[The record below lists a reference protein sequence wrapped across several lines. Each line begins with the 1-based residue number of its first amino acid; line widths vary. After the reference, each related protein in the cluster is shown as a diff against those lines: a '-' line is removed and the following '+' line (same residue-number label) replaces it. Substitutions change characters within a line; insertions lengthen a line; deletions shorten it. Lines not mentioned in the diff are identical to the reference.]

1 MGTLASIRNPF
12 TLAAFGMIHKN
23 HEKNMTYQ
31 YAMTLNSPLGLIL
44 VQGSKSHIQY
54 LKFSDALEQSVTL
67 DQALSL
73 ALATSLNDEADWTN
87 ECRDQL
93 QRYFSGNLPQF
104 NLPIEPLGTE
114 FQKQV
119 WQALAN
125 VKLGSISSYQHLAV
139 TIGNVKAVRAVAS
152 ANARNPIWLL
162 IPCHRIVGSDHAL
175 RGYAGGIE
183 RKAKL
188 LQLEGHALNCDV
200 LDSTLSEST
209 GSVEINEKTKV
220 IK

>member
-1 MGTLASIRNPF
+1 
-12 TLAAFGMIHKN
+12 
-23 HEKNMTYQ
+23 MTYQ
-31 YAMTLNSPLGLIL
+31 YAMTLASPLGLIL

-54 LKFSDALEQSVTL
+54 LKFPDAVEQTSAL
-67 DQALSL
+67 DQAISL
-73 ALATSLNDEADWTN
+73 GVATALNVEADWFDD
-87 ECRDQL
+87 CRDQL

-104 NLPIEPLGTE
+104 DLPIDPIGTE

-119 WQALAN
+119 WQALGH
-125 VKLGSISSYQHLAV
+125 VKQGSIGSYQQLAE

-162 IPCHRIVGSDHAL
+162 IPCHRIVGSDNTL

-188 LQLEGHALNCDV
+188 LQLEGHSLNCDV
-200 LDSTLSEST
+200 LDNALSKSIAA
-209 GSVEINEKTKV
+209 VEINEKTK
-220 IK
+220 ILN